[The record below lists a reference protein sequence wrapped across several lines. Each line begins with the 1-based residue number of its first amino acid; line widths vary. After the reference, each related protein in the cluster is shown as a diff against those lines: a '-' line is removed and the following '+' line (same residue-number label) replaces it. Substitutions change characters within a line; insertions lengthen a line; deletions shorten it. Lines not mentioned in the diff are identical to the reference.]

1 MTLPGDGRA
10 GFAAAAWCDTET
22 VGIDWTDQL
31 ADQLDVHWHRQ
42 LRPRYEGLTDSEYF
56 WEPVANCWNIRP
68 RGRGRAAIAAGGGD
82 FVIDFAHPAPSPVPV
97 TTIAWRLAH
106 IIVGVFATRVAS
118 HFGGPPV
125 DYMTFHYAGTAA
137 QALQQLD
144 EVYAAW
150 VAGVRGLGEAEL
162 ARPCG
167 AAEGYFAEYPMAA
180 LVLHINREAI
190 HHGAEIALLRDLY
203 ANR

>member
-1 MTLPGDGRA
+1 MA
-10 GFAAAAWCDTET
+10 
-22 VGIDWTDQL
+22 VDWVDQL
-31 ADQLDVHWHRQ
+31 AEQLDWHWREH
-42 LRPRYEGLTDSEYF
+42 LRPRYEGLSDAEYF

-68 RGRGRAAIAAGGGD
+68 RGQGRAAIAAGGGD
-82 FVIDFAHPAPSPVPV
+82 FIIDLEYPEPSPVPV

-106 IIVGVFATRVAS
+106 LIVGVFGVRVAG

-125 DYMTFHYAGTAA
+125 NHETFEYAGTAA
-137 QALQQLD
+137 GALRQLD
-144 EVYAAW
+144 DTYAAW
-150 VAGVRGLGEAEL
+150 HSGVKGLDEERL

-167 AAEGYFAEYPMAA
+167 PAETPFFAEYPMAA
-180 LVLHINREAI
+180 LVLHINREAL